1 MNENVY
7 PLITNGTFWP
17 FMDDLWLN
25 NFLSS
30 LFLFTAQEISDI
42 VEMFDGNVRGVQ
54 ILGNNT
60 CLSLQ
65 TSIEEDDENLTT
77 AHHRHLRK

>member
-1 MNENVY
+1 MIKKKTFI
-7 PLITNGTFWP
+7 PLF
-17 FMDDLWLN
+17 
-25 NFLSS
+25 
-30 LFLFTAQEISDI
+30 FLFTAQEISDI

-65 TSIEEDDENLTT
+65 TSIEEDDDNLTT
-77 AHHRHLRK
+77 AHHRHLRKYSGISI

>member
-1 MNENVY
+1 MIY
-7 PLITNGTFWP
+7 
-17 FMDDLWLN
+17 DKK
-25 NFLSS
+25 LSFFS
-30 LFLFTAQEISDI
+30 FLFTAQEISDI

-65 TSIEEDDENLTT
+65 TSMIDWEDDENLTT
-77 AHHRHLRK
+77 AHHRHLRKYAVG

>member
-1 MNENVY
+1 M
-7 PLITNGTFWP
+7 IKKS
-17 FMDDLWLN
+17 
-25 NFLSS
+25 FLS
-30 LFLFTAQEISDI
+30 FLFTAQEISDI

-77 AHHRHLRK
+77 AHHRHLRKYTVG

>member
-1 MNENVY
+1 MIY
-7 PLITNGTFWP
+7 DKKLS
-17 FMDDLWLN
+17 
-25 NFLSS
+25 FLS
-30 LFLFTAQEISDI
+30 FLFTAQEISDI

-77 AHHRHLRK
+77 AHHRHLRKYTVG

>member
-1 MNENVY
+1 MTWRCGSY
-7 PLITNGTFWP
+7 MTIWPLWIICDQKFS
-17 FMDDLWLN
+17 FII
-25 NFLSS
+25 
-30 LFLFTAQEISDI
+30 TAQEISDI
-42 VEMFDGNVRGVQ
+42 VEMFDGNVKGVQ
-54 ILGNNT
+54 IIGNNT